1 MSEQMLQTGSSGIE
15 RVVLIGITLIG
26 MAMCAQGIG
35 RVAAT
40 GQWLSVQG
48 IAGSVLGLVI
58 LGIVGMRLLGR
69 PLSVID
75 SDRAAIVAIVA
86 LAAVKVAIAAV
97 VPLKV

>member
-15 RVVLIGITLIG
+15 RVALIGITLIG

-48 IAGSVLGLVI
+48 IA
-58 LGIVGMRLLGR
+58 RR
-69 PLSVID
+69 
-75 SDRAAIVAIVA
+75 RA
-86 LAAVKVAIAAV
+86 
-97 VPLKV
+97 